1 MKKNSL
7 LSVLTFCSLF
17 FLSLDTTACT
27 TFCLQDGD
35 RVVFGRNFDFQVGY
49 GHLLINKRNMR
60 KSAMVRPPEKA
71 FEWTSRFGS
80 VTFNQNGKEFPY
92 GGINE
97 KGLVIEQMALNE
109 SEYPEIDDR
118 FGLTELQWIQ
128 YQLDN
133 SASVEE
139 VIASEEFLRVSP
151 QSVAGLHFL
160 VADKLG
166 NVATIEFIGQK
177 MIVHT
182 AESLLVHAL
191 ANDTYENSMKYLRN
205 FSGFGGTREIPVSTA
220 PLDRF
225 VNAAAGLEEYSEGDI
240 INYAFEL
247 LDRVRQVDSSTHWS
261 IVYDLT
267 NLEIYYHTLKNP
279 EIRKLSLAE
288 IDFNCDSPAQFID
301 IDESPIAGKLQFKA
315 FSPDANESLI
325 NRVWSEVDFLSPMP
339 VEIRK
344 IYADYP
350 GTVHCVPQKI

>member
-1 MKKNSL
+1 MKNISL
-7 LSVLTFCSLF
+7 LSVLTFYSLF
-17 FLSLDTTACT
+17 FLSFDTTACT

-49 GHLLINKRNMR
+49 GHLLVNKRNMR
-60 KSAMVRPPEKA
+60 KSALIRPPEKA

-80 VTFNQNGKEFPY
+80 VTFNQNGREFPY

-97 KGLVIEQMALNE
+97 RGLVIEQMALNE

-139 VIASEEFLRVSP
+139 VIASEEILRVSP
-151 QSVAGLHFL
+151 QSVAKLHFL

-166 NVATIEFIGQK
+166 NVATIEFIGGK

-182 AESLLVHAL
+182 AGSLPVPAL
-191 ANDTYENSMKYLRN
+191 ANDTYGNSMQYLEN
-205 FSGFGGTREIPVSTA
+205 FSGFGGTKEIPVSTA

-240 INYAFEL
+240 INYSFEI
-247 LDRVRQVDSSTHWS
+247 LDRLRQEDSSTHWS
-261 IVYDLT
+261 IVYDLS
-267 NLEIYYHTLKNP
+267 NLEIHYQTQKNP

-288 IDFNCDSPAQFID
+288 IDFDCSSPAQFID
-301 IDESPIAGKLQFKA
+301 IDEAPIAGKLQLKA
-315 FSPDANESLI
+315 FSPETNESLI

-344 IYADYP
+344 VYADYP
-350 GTVHCVPQKI
+350 GTIKCVPQKI